1 MHARIRSTR
10 ASPRVARET
19 MSARLAPWASVA
31 EWRAVCDALAPVTT
45 TSSSRED
52 SEAVARALSTVRA
65 WRARGRA
72 PLAIEATAALLET
85 MSRDRDARGG
95 HLETMRA
102 AYAMTLTRLV
112 NGVVDPAQK
121 GRYAAPVATLARKAG
136 LARELVDLR
145 HEATHDAMP
154 GLGALRRGARRALA
168 WCRRWYWDEQRRA
181 FEEAMMGVRKRAR
194 ELCACEADARALR
207 ERQGAGR
214 GAETSD
220 EEEED
225 ARGGDGDGSSFKSI
239 RERRRAAMGRLSS
252 VCPKGAAHFMAECLF
267 EDDDDAWLRVRDE
280 EDEEDEGEGEEEE
293 DDERVSAEDW
303 RPTLARL
310 CQKWP
315 RLFETLFLRHATR
328 AKPGDN
334 AGFRVMLDLASSG
347 ELAAQARRAC
357 RVALERARED
367 VGVERWSDD
376 PARAKRVVKTL
387 QKIAGLTKDEIKT
400 SNRVEPTRARD
411 ALASAK
417 AEMESLRE
425 TLRSGRKRARES
437 PWERAKNW
445 SPTPIGVVPG
455 ASLEKLA
462 LGARG
467 VRVSSGV
474 VDVESNAFA
483 STRGDDDRT
492 RDETFADDHL
502 DDDRADDHLDADLDL
517 DADVSADVSAA
528 VNVAGAR
535 VELSESQRASVAAS
549 VACLL

>member
-95 HLETMRA
+95 RLETTRA

-225 ARGGDGDGSSFKSI
+225 ARGDGDGSSFKSI

-267 EDDDDAWLRVRDE
+267 EDDDDAWLRVRD
-280 EDEEDEGEGEEEE
+280 EE

-474 VDVESNAFA
+474 VDVDANAFA

-517 DADVSADVSAA
+517 DADVSAGVSAA